1 MTKQIIKAKM
11 EAEQQVDVA
20 GISKL
25 QVICYENLYDALS
38 SGDISECNTHL
49 SNLINISNILFF
61 DNFICF
67 DVTGCRE
74 SSDPCP
80 KKHGRKRGTLLVD
93 LSLPLCM
100 QFPIYVVTHFS
111 DFIDFVNYQHLG
123 ESHHFSPEE
132 QWTRQDSKS
141 QTLSS
146 SSDLKNGIFISEL
159 IIYIFLKLFIFSINL
174 FISYNTVNIV
184 DYSNV
189 MLMCWPRPIL
199 PPLAEEEVRVR
210 E

>member
-1 MTKQIIKAKM
+1 M
-11 EAEQQVDVA
+11 
-20 GISKL
+20 
-25 QVICYENLYDALS
+25 
-38 SGDISECNTHL
+38 
-49 SNLINISNILFF
+49 
-61 DNFICF
+61 
-67 DVTGCRE
+67 
-74 SSDPCP
+74 
-80 KKHGRKRGTLLVD
+80 
-93 LSLPLCM
+93 LCM
-100 QFPIYVVTHFS
+100 HFPIDVVIQFS

-132 QWTRQDSKS
+132 QWMRQDSKS

-159 IIYIFLKLFIFSINL
+159 IICEVLKLFILSINL
-174 FISYNTVNIV
+174 FISYNIVNIV